1 MAASQP
7 DEVSAHLLDNFA
19 SAVDSAVVDHV
30 HDGHAQVAADAKADT
45 ETQTAHD
52 GDDVATREAKAGAV
66 HHRRVP
72 SVRGHWPPVGTQLQC
87 LRAFLP
93 LLQ

>member
-30 HDGHAQVAADAKADT
+30 HDGHAQVTADAEGYA
-45 ETQTAHD
+45 EAEAAHD
-52 GDDVATREAKAGAV
+52 GYDVAARQAEARAV
-66 HHRRVP
+66 
-72 SVRGHWPPVGTQLQC
+72 
-87 LRAFLP
+87 A
-93 LLQ
+93 